1 MDGIVADVINLTCK
15 STLERIAA
23 QCSKTVN
30 DYAYNHETT
39 MNDPFLKYKF
49 FFERLNTDDLMLLFQ
64 MGKTL
69 EREVWDNRKFLK
81 DAGFPVAVAL
91 YDFNC
96 TLNILKRNQKGVR
109 KLMRQTKKSFSTI
122 VSE

>member
-1 MDGIVADVINLTCK
+1 MDSIVADVINLTCK

-23 QCSKTVN
+23 QCSKSIN
-30 DYAYNHETT
+30 DYAYNHEMTT
-39 MNDPFLKYKF
+39 NDPFLKYKF
-49 FFERLNTDDLMLLFQ
+49 FFERLNTNDLMLLFQ

-109 KLMRQTKKSFSTI
+109 KMIKQTKKSFSTI